1 MTATIIDAAGLV
13 AVAAVFGGMA
23 FFAFVYAPLVFI
35 KLGTETGGQ
44 FIREVFPVYYVA
56 MGATS
61 IVAAMLLAFGSA
73 TRGADALAMVC
84 IGIVFFLARF
94 VLLPIINRNR
104 DAGQAGDV
112 EAKKL
117 FDVLHR
123 VSVIVN
129 LAQMIAVLVVLV
141 RYSVY

>member
-1 MTATIIDAAGLV
+1 MAAIIDAAALTAV
-13 AVAAVFGGMA
+13 AVVFGGMV

-44 FIREVFPVYYVA
+44 FIRDVFPVYYVA

-61 IVAAMLLAFGSA
+61 IAAAVLLAFASA
-73 TRGADALAMVC
+73 ARGVDALAMAC

-94 VLLPIINRNR
+94 AMLPIIHRNR
-104 DAGQAGDV
+104 EAGLAGDIA
-112 EAKKL
+112 AKKR
-117 FDVLHR
+117 FDALHR

-129 LAQMIAVLVVLV
+129 LAQMLAVLAVLV
-141 RYSVY
+141 RYAVH